1 MDSHHISTKT
11 GGINDVAGYYVSAC
25 CRSEVF
31 LGDREKKPRCLECG
45 KPTEWGMVLRRM
57 GGPKQ
62 SQRRDSR
69 RTARHSAPEELPR
82 LSRIEWGGFG
92 LNEVRV
98 VNCSPT
104 GVAVEVSDP
113 AIFFGKVSLTLENGE
128 TVSGMIRYCRPND
141 TKFVLGIVCEVDLAT
156 MGHIHEMNGARPTC

>member
-1 MDSHHISTKT
+1 MDGNQISTKT

-31 LGDREKKPRCLECG
+31 LGEREKKPRCLDCG
-45 KPTEWGMVLRRM
+45 KPTEWGMILRRM
-57 GGPKQ
+57 GAPKSSARQ
-62 SQRRDSR
+62 DARRNER
-69 RTARHSAPEELPR
+69 RSSPEQLPR

-104 GVAVEVSDP
+104 GIAVEVSDP
-113 AIFFGKVSLTLENGE
+113 AIFFGDVALTLESGE
-128 TVSGMIRYCRPND
+128 RVSGVIRYCRPRD
-141 TKFVLGIVCEVDLAT
+141 TKYVLGIVCDKDLANQP
-156 MGHIHEMNGARPTC
+156 G